1 MDGPQSAVAERPCPV
16 CGGRSTLLFAEERLD
31 ASRIDALTYASRKP
45 PEFMCLRLV
54 RCVACDLVFA
64 ATPPDREF
72 LGTAYAEAGYDSA
85 TEAQAAATTY
95 AEALKAHVKRLPRLG
110 PAVDVGAG
118 SGPLLPLLESMGFC
132 PVLGVEPSH
141 AAIAA
146 AAPEVRR
153 KLRQGMFSRALLGD
167 LRPVL
172 ICCFMTL
179 EHLADPSGFVATAV
193 ELLEPGGLL
202 AVVVHNWRA
211 APNRLLGMR
220 SPIIDVEHLQ
230 LYSPRSVRSQL
241 ERAGLASVE
250 LQPIVN
256 TYPLR
261 YWVRLAP
268 VPRRLRPPL
277 EGFLSRSGLAR
288 WRVSLPAGNLLAVG
302 FKQ

>member
-1 MDGPQSAVAERPCPV
+1 MDRPSSSLAERPCPV
-16 CGGRSTLLFAEERLD
+16 CAGRSTLPFAEERLD
-31 ASRIDALTYASRKP
+31 ASRIGALTYASRKA

-64 ATPPDREF
+64 ATPPDRDA
-72 LGTAYAEAGYDSA
+72 LRTAYAEAGFDSA

-95 AEALKAHVKRLPRLG
+95 AEALKIHLKRLRKPG

-146 AAPEVRR
+146 AAPAVRP

-179 EHLADPSGFVATAV
+179 EHLADPGGFLATAV
-193 ELLEPGGLL
+193 ELLEPGGML

-211 APNRLLGMR
+211 VPNRLLGMR

-230 LYSPRSVRSQL
+230 LYSPRSIRSQL

-256 TYPLR
+256 TYALR

-268 VPRRLRPPL
+268 LPRRLRQRL
-277 EGFLSRSGLAR
+277 EGLLSLSGLAT
-288 WRVSLPAGNLLAVG
+288 WQVSLPVGNLLAVG
-302 FKQ
+302 FKP

>member
-1 MDGPQSAVAERPCPV
+1 V
-16 CGGRSTLLFAEERLD
+16 CGERSTLLFAEERLD

-45 PEFMCLRLV
+45 PEFMCWRLV
-54 RCVACDLVFA
+54 RCLGCDLVFA
-64 ATPPDREF
+64 ETPPGHDF
-72 LGTAYAEAGYDSA
+72 LGTAYAQAGYDSA
-85 TEAQAAATTY
+85 EEAQAAATTY
-95 AEALKAHVKRLPRLG
+95 SEALKIHVKRLQRLG

-118 SGPLLPLLESMGFC
+118 SGPLLPLLESMGLS

-146 AAPEVRR
+146 ASPAVRP
-153 KLRQGMFSRALLGD
+153 KLRQGMFSRALIGD

-179 EHLADPSGFVATAV
+179 EHIADPAGFLATAV
-193 ELLEPGGLL
+193 ELLEPGGMV

-211 APNRLLGMR
+211 VPNRLLGMR

-241 ERAGLASVE
+241 ERAGLASIEV
-250 LQPIVN
+250 QPLVN
-256 TYPLR
+256 TYALR

-268 VPRRLRPPL
+268 LPRLLRQPL
-277 EGFLSRSGLAR
+277 EGLLSLSGMAR
-288 WRVSLPAGNLLAVG
+288 LQVSLPVGNLLAVG
-302 FKQ
+302 FKR